1 MTTPDRTGE
10 AALLPAERMAQVRS
24 LVEDRQ
30 RVTVAEIVD
39 ELGVSPATARR
50 ALGTLAERGEV
61 QRVRGGALAVRSS
74 PPELPVLLRTGT
86 LAEEKAR
93 IGTKA
98 ASLVADGETVF
109 ISSGTTALEVA
120 RHLRLRR
127 GLTVVTN
134 NLLALDLLRDTPDLE
149 VVVLGGLLRRSEQSL
164 IGHVTEG
171 SLREVRAAKVFFGI
185 RAIHPK
191 QGLTN
196 DFLPETQTDRALLRL
211 GGEVIVV
218 ADHSKCGFA
227 STSWVGPVSAM
238 DVLVTDTGTPD
249 DFVAAIEA
257 EGVRVWRV

>member
-1 MTTPDRTGE
+1 MTAGGNGE
-10 AALLPAERMAQVRS
+10 VALLPAEKVAQVRS

-39 ELGVSPATARR
+39 QLGVSPATARR
-50 ALGTLAERGEV
+50 ALGALAERGEV
-61 QRVRGGALAVRSS
+61 QRVRGGALAVRQS
-74 PPELPVLLRTGT
+74 PPELPVLLRTGAN
-86 LAEEKAR
+86 AEAKAR
-93 IGTKA
+93 IGAKA

-109 ISSGTTALEVA
+109 VSSGSTALEVA
-120 RHLRLRR
+120 RQLRQRR

-134 NLLALDLLRDTPDLE
+134 NLLVLDLLRDAPEVE

-171 SLREVRAAKVFFGI
+171 SLREVRASKVIFGI

-196 DFLPETQTDRALLRL
+196 DFLPETQTDRALLGL

-218 ADHSKCGFA
+218 ADHTKCGFA
-227 STSWVGPVSAM
+227 STSWVGPVAAM
-238 DVLVTDTGTPD
+238 DVLVTDRETPD
-249 DFVAAIEA
+249 DFVEAIEA